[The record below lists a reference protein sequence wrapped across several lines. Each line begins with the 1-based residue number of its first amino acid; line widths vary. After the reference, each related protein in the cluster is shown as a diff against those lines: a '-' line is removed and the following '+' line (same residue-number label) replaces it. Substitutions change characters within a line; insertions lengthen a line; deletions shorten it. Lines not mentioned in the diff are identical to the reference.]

1 MMEQLKF
8 LILEQLEI
16 LMMQLKFLMKEQL
29 MILMME
35 QLKIC

>member
-1 MMEQLKF
+1 MLD
-8 LILEQLEI
+8 QLEI

-35 QLKIC
+35 QLKI